1 MTERA
6 GDEVTGDEHKPLPRQ
21 TQGRWQ
27 VHCSCG
33 WKGPVVAMVG
43 HGYKPWVEHF
53 HEYVGPM
60 SLEGMKR

>member
-1 MTERA
+1 MVRA
-6 GDEVTGDEHKPLPRQ
+6 DDHKPLPTQ
-21 TQGRWQ
+21 TQGRWK

-53 HEYVGPM
+53 NTYVGPM